1 MNAEISELRR
11 RLRDDPRS
19 LVFVRL
25 AEALRKAGERTQAM
39 SVLRAGLRHHP
50 DLPTARVVLARLHL
64 ESGARALA
72 LAILEEVAAADPEN
86 VAAGTML
93 AGLLVE
99 DGRLR
104 EAATLLDHLRLTAG
118 HDPVVQSLAL
128 MTLPEKKRLHGHPAD
143 PFDTTR
149 WAERLAS
156 FGDYPRA
163 TRAWQRI
170 FEANPRDRRARGR
183 LIELSRALDGLGDG
197 GSDMVEAGAFRHAP
211 PGAGEAVLALLDD
224 HADAPAPS
232 AATPLAAWAR
242 HYWNT

>member
-25 AEALRKAGERTQAM
+25 AEALRKEGERAQAL
-39 SVLRAGLRHHP
+39 SVIRSGLRHHP
-50 DLPTARVVLARLHL
+50 DLPTARVVLARIHL
-64 ESGARALA
+64 EAGARQLA

-104 EAATLLDHLRLTAG
+104 EARALLDRLKLTAG
-118 HDPVVQSLAL
+118 QDAVVQSLIL
-128 MTLPEKKRLHGHPAD
+128 MATPEQKRLHGDPDD
-143 PFDTTR
+143 PFDTPR
-149 WAERLAS
+149 WADRLAGH
-156 FGDYPRA
+156 GDYPRA

-170 FEANPRDRRARGR
+170 FQANPRDRRARGR
-183 LIELSRALDGLGDG
+183 LVELSRALDGLGDG
-197 GSDMVEAGAFRHAP
+197 GSDILASGAFRHAI
-211 PGAGEAVLALLDD
+211 PGAGEAVSALLDD
-224 HADAPAPS
+224 HADGPPPQGSS
-232 AATPLAAWAR
+232 ALAAWAR
-242 HYWNT
+242 HFWTS